1 MKTKLKT
8 LFLQASVIVALLL
21 TVEAGFVAHLLSYEL
36 TKDNPGIAYMQMP
49 VLFLVFLAL
58 GCVFSALVAAFILL
72 ERIRRGNVFEVTSVK
87 ILRVIGT
94 LLLVAIAPLIA
105 IFFYINAGTPGIT
118 NITNYWIVL
127 GGGILLV
134 LSIFIFLITTLFEQ
148 AVLHKQENDL
158 TV

>member
-8 LFLQASVIVALLL
+8 LFLQASVIVASLL

-72 ERIRRGNVFEVTSVK
+72 ERIRHGKVFEVTSVK
-87 ILRVIGT
+87 ILRVIGM
-94 LLLVAIAPLIA
+94 LVLATILPLIV
-105 IFFYINAGTPGIT
+105 IFFYINASTPGIT
-118 NITNYWIVL
+118 NITNYWVVL
-127 GGGILLV
+127 GGFISLV
-134 LSIFIFLITTLFEQ
+134 LSIFIFLIATLFEE
-148 AVLHKQENDL
+148 AVQYKQENDL

>member
-8 LFLQASVIVALLL
+8 LFLQASVIMALLL
-21 TVEAGFVAHLLSYEL
+21 TIEAGFVAKVLSYEL
-36 TKDNPGIAYMQMP
+36 AKENPEIAYMQMP
-49 VLFLVFLAL
+49 VLFLVLLAL

-72 ERIRRGNVFEVTSVK
+72 ERIRRGKVFEVTSVK

-94 LLLVAIAPLIA
+94 LMLVAVLPLIV

-118 NITNYWIVL
+118 NITNYWVVL
-127 GGGILLV
+127 GGVILLV
-134 LSIFIFLITTLFEQ
+134 LSVFIFLIATLFEQ
-148 AVLHKQENDL
+148 AVLYKQENDL